1 MDFSSDFLHEN
12 NVAGRT
18 LLNLVSRGSSTI
30 AEMLR
35 LADNVPGV
43 FTGEDTQEANKYKDI
58 VFDFMYLKKQDMYD
72 QRIENSEMLLDLD
85 DELRENHIEIL
96 QRFYELFES
105 IVRYHSD
112 FLQFIRNI
120 KDGMFLQYSFENLM
134 NDTDGCQLVAEGTI
148 YSIYFKYIMYKYSSL
163 HSCIYI

>member
-43 FTGEDTQEANKYKDI
+43 FTGEDSQEAEKYKEI

-72 QRIENSEMLLDLD
+72 QRIETSEQLLDLD
-85 DELRENHIEIL
+85 DEFRENHIEIL

-105 IVRYHSD
+105 IIRYHSD
-112 FLQFIRNI
+112 FLTFIRNI

-134 NDTDGCQLVAEGTI
+134 NDTDGCQLVAEG
-148 YSIYFKYIMYKYSSL
+148 IYFSYIHITLHIFQYSYP
-163 HSCIYI
+163 CTQ